1 VHWSTK
7 ILKKVFHE
15 GFRIVYKL
23 KTARYNYCEN
33 SFIEMDYKRELIS
46 FKEYLDRRVQPG
58 TADLYIYV
66 LGRWFDQLD
75 GDTPS
80 QASGQSYIDSL
91 ARAGKSPSTISTRA
105 HAIMRYFKWK
115 GQPIS
120 LDCPTIRMGEPDYL
134 MREQVQKVIDACKT
148 PLENA
153 LIIVLF
159 DTAIRISELLNLELD
174 DIDRNFK
181 LISVIRKGGRREEVN
196 ISDKALD
203 TLDRWLEA
211 RQSTSKRVFMD
222 IRYWEAWHLIKS
234 IGKRVKI
241 DLHPHTFRHS
251 RAVQML
257 LSGAD
262 LHDVQVHLGHK
273 SITTTAN
280 IYGRFKAI
288 HARERIPS
296 W

>member
-1 VHWSTK
+1 MT
-7 ILKKVFHE
+7 
-15 GFRIVYKL
+15 VYN
-23 KTARYNYCEN
+23 KTETPYNYSES
-33 SFIEMDYKRELIS
+33 SFIEMDYKRELIN

-66 LGRWFDQLD
+66 LGRWFDQLN
-75 GDTPS
+75 GNAPTRES
-80 QASGQSYIDSL
+80 AQSYVDSL

-115 GQPIS
+115 GQPID
-120 LDCPTIRMGEPDYL
+120 LDCPTIRMGDPDYL
-134 MREQVQKVIDACKT
+134 MMEQVQKVMDTCKT
-148 PLENA
+148 PLESA
-153 LIIVLF
+153 FVIVLF
-159 DTAIRISELLNLELD
+159 DTAIRISELLNLEID
-174 DIDRNFK
+174 DINRNFK

-203 TLDRWLEA
+203 ALDKWIEA

-222 IRYWEAWHLIKS
+222 ISYWEAWHLIKT
-234 IGKRVKI
+234 IGRRAKI
-241 DLHPHTFRHS
+241 RLHPHIFRHS

-257 LSGAD
+257 LSGAE

-280 IYGRFKAI
+280 IYGRFKAV
-288 HARERIPS
+288 HARQRIPT